1 MFGDSMENNSDI
13 WATKTKIVCTL
24 GPASMEEKIL
34 RKMMKAGMDV
44 ARLNFSHGTL
54 DEKKSTFN
62 LLRKLSTDQDLAVM
76 CDIQGPKIRLG
87 RMAQPHELQA
97 GDEIE
102 ITTEDID
109 GNEKKVSISYKTLAE
124 DLKEGD
130 FVFVNDGIV
139 KLKVTKV
146 LAKSVICKT
155 IAGGVISDHKGV
167 NLPTAN
173 LKVEIPTPKDK
184 DALRLIAEL
193 KPEYVSASFVSKA
206 ADVEAIRRT
215 LRNFGEKDAKIIS
228 KIERPL
234 ALKNFDEILKVSDG
248 IMVAR
253 GDLGVEIPPQDVPVA
268 QKEMIRKCN
277 MEGRP
282 VIVATQMLESMVS
295 QARPTRAEA
304 NDVFNAVVDGA
315 DAVMLSA
322 ETSVGK
328 YPVETITIMNE
339 IATRAENFVKS
350 IPHEAHL
357 FDSINET
364 IVETAGHAVQTV
376 AAEFLKMEYDAKILC
391 ITNSGFTAQMISKF
405 RPNYP
410 ILAIT
415 HDERVARQL
424 CLVWGVRPLHL
435 KTIEGVAVEEKVLR
449 TIMKAWEKGYIK
461 ETDKVITV
469 SSSSILQNLGTVVGI
484 YQVKDFIPKQM

>member
-1 MFGDSMENNSDI
+1 MENQSDI

-24 GPASMEEKIL
+24 GPASTEEKIL
-34 RKMMKAGMDV
+34 HKMITAGMDV

-54 DEKKSTFN
+54 DEKRSTFN
-62 LLRKLSTDQDLAVM
+62 LLRKIGADHEIAVM

-87 RMAQPHELQA
+87 RMAQPYELKA
-97 GDEIE
+97 GDELE
-102 ITTEDID
+102 ITSEDID
-109 GNEKKVSISYKTLAE
+109 GNGKKVSISYRTIAE
-124 DLKEGD
+124 DLKVGD
-130 FVFVNDGIV
+130 FVFINDGIV

-146 LAKSVICKT
+146 LEKSIICKT
-155 IAGGVISDHKGV
+155 IAGGVISDRKGV
-167 NLPTAN
+167 NLPSAN
-173 LKVEIPTPKDK
+173 LKVEIPTSKDK

-206 ADVEAIRRT
+206 ADVEAIRRV

-234 ALKNFDEILKVSDG
+234 ALKNFDEILRVSDG

-277 MEGRP
+277 KEGRP

-328 YPVETITIMNE
+328 YPVETIQIMNE
-339 IATRAENFVKS
+339 IAARAEAFVKTV
-350 IPHEAHL
+350 PHDPHT

-376 AAEFLKMEYDAKILC
+376 AEEFSKMDYEAKILC

-415 HDERVARQL
+415 PDDRVARQL
-424 CLVWGVRPLHL
+424 CLVWGVRPMYL

-449 TIMKAWEKGYIK
+449 TIMKAWEQGYIK

-469 SSSSILQNLGTVVGI
+469 SSSTILQNLGTVVGI
-484 YQVKDFIPKQM
+484 YQVKDFIPKQV